1 MYWFEDCGDYYAGG
15 MNYLADSY
23 ATKRIDLSI
32 HNDENTNMKDYLR
45 VWSNKSKTLP
55 FFLHFNEQQR
65 FRYMNKISPFYVA
78 GCFKC
83 AQQREMNLNTQT
95 QGEIPDDVS
104 IYI

>member
-45 VWSNKSKTLP
+45 VWSNKSKTLT
-55 FFLHFNEQQR
+55 FFFTS
-65 FRYMNKISPFYVA
+65 MNSNVFVI
-78 GCFKC
+78 
-83 AQQREMNLNTQT
+83 
-95 QGEIPDDVS
+95 
-104 IYI
+104 